1 MQAKLWTNICRANSP
16 IRCNLKNDLANTI
29 QASKLKT
36 LFYITPQMGQVR
48 EENRPEMRLDRA
60 QRSRQ
65 TRHCQV
71 KSWLR
76 RVAEQTEAER
86 SRVHEMGEQRH
97 VNHQGPIL

>member
-1 MQAKLWTNICRANSP
+1 MRIQRAKIKVSV
-16 IRCNLKNDLANTI
+16 

-86 SRVHEMGEQRH
+86 SRVHELGEQRH